1 MTSALLIL
9 LVVAAA
15 MAAPLQWLELEKS
28 TAVTKQ
34 HTRLGDIYSFCSESL
49 SIITL

>member
-9 LVVAAA
+9 LVVAA
-15 MAAPLQWLELEKS
+15 AAPLQWLELEKS